1 MVLGNPAFRREIH
14 GINLAHNAYTHVAGI
29 DLVRGDDGRYM
40 VLEDNLRVPSGA
52 SYMLANRRVMTRLF
66 PQLLTGRRV
75 QLVEQYP
82 DMLLRTLQSLSPRDL
97 SHPTV
102 VLLSP
107 GPYNSAYF
115 EHVSL
120 AQQMGI
126 EIVEGSDL
134 YVDDGLVWMRTTQG
148 RQQVDVIYRRVD
160 DDFLDPVVFRPDSLL
175 GVAGLVDVYSQ
186 GKVALANAIG
196 TGVADDKAVYAYVP
210 ALINYYLNE
219 EPILAN
225 IPTYLGSNPEHLAHI
240 LSHAHELV
248 IKRVDQSGGYGMLI
262 GPAASE
268 EQVEAYLKNVRY
280 EAGRYIAQPVV
291 GLSTHPTY
299 ADDTKRFEPR
309 HIDLRPFV
317 LVGEDITVVP
327 GGLTRVA
334 LRRGSLVVNS
344 SQGGGSKDTWVVA
357 N

>member
-1 MVLGNPAFRREIH
+1 
-14 GINLAHNAYTHVAGI
+14 
-29 DLVRGDDGRYM
+29 VRDDAGRYL

-66 PQLLTGRRV
+66 PQLLTGRRI
-75 QLVEQYP
+75 QLVESYP
-82 DMLLRTLQSLSPRDL
+82 DMLLRMLQSLSPRE
-97 SHPTV
+97 SEQPTV
-102 VLLSP
+102 VLLTP

-126 EIVEGSDL
+126 ELVEGNDL
-134 YVDDGLVWMRTTQG
+134 YVDDERVWMRTTQG

-160 DDFLDPVVFRPDSLL
+160 DDFLDPVVFRHDSLL
-175 GVAGLVDVYSQ
+175 GVPGLVEVYCQ
-186 GKVALANAIG
+186 GRVALANAIG

-210 ALINYYLNE
+210 ALIKYYLNQ
-219 EPILAN
+219 EPILGN
-225 IPTYLGSNPEHLAHI
+225 IPTHLGADRDGIAYIRAH
-240 LSHAHELV
+240 AAELV
-248 IKRVDQSGGYGMLI
+248 IERVDGSGGYGMLI
-262 GPAASE
+262 GPASTPE
-268 EQVEAYLKNVRY
+268 EVAAYMVEVNKAPD
-280 EAGRYIAQPVV
+280 RYIAQPVV

-299 ADDTKRFEPR
+299 AADTGAFEPR

-344 SQGGGSKDTWVVA
+344 SQGGGSKDTWVVGA
-357 N
+357 